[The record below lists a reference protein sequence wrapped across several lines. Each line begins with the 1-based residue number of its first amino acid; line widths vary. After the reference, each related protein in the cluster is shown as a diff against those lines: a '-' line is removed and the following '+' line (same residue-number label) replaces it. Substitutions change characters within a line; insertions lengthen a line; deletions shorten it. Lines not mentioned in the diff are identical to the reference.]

1 MLLFEDR
8 RSEHSLRSSVNSWFY
23 NSFVSLSLISSPQ
36 AHLNNEPEI
45 AVGKIAAL
53 SRSFSL
59 KRVASYL
66 LLHRAHD
73 ALQHHLNA
81 HPGHIGYRR
90 SHWFRI
96 QRLTRID
103 DNNLTSGW
111 QDVISAVSLK
121 NPRHTQTPT
130 RLKVS
135 AKLAKRAQH
144 KKAKTH
150 FDLRLLYSF
159 TQ

>member
-1 MLLFEDR
+1 MFWSIISMLLFEVR
-8 RSEHSLRSSVNSWFY
+8 RSEHSLRSSVNSWFCTH
-23 NSFVSLSLISSPQ
+23 SSVSVLISSPQ
-36 AHLNNEPEI
+36 THPHHGPEI
-45 AVGKIAAL
+45 AVGKTAA
-53 SRSFSL
+53 SFSL
-59 KRVASYL
+59 QKKVPPYL

-96 QRLTRID
+96 QQLTRID

-111 QDVISAVSLK
+111 QDVIFAVSLK
-121 NPRHTQTPT
+121 NPKHTQTPT

-144 KKAKTH
+144 TKG
-150 FDLRLLYSF
+150 
-159 TQ
+159 